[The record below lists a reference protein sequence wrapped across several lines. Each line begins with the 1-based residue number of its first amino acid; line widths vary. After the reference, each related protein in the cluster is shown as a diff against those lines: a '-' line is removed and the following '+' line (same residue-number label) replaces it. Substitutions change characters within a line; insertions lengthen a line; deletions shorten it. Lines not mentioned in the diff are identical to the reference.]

1 MLLNTTLMCVLC
13 ALLLSHV
20 PLFAI
25 LWTVA
30 RQAPLFMGF
39 SRQENWSGL
48 PFPSAGDL
56 PNLGTEP
63 WCPALQA
70 DSLLSEPP
78 GMPLTSNDYATHG
91 KLRARVI
98 LYLK

>member
-1 MLLNTTLMCVLC
+1 MQRSHRERVCARSIASVMSDPLTT
-13 ALLLSHV
+13 
-20 PLFAI
+20 
-25 LWTVA
+25 A